1 MKSVDFNA
9 VLLFSRVVDKF
20 IAVYHHRN
28 ELLLVALAHEV
39 HEYRPYQAE
48 QRLQKTT
55 TTTTKNKETYHS
67 FSCWFK
73 IWFLLC
79 LSKKKLTVIY
89 YLFFYILLINSE
101 VNHLISWVFFFCKFH
116 LFLFLYYFNL

>member
-28 ELLLVALAHEV
+28 ERLLVALAHEV

-55 TTTTKNKETYHS
+55 TTKNKETYHS

-73 IWFLLC
+73 IWFLFC
-79 LSKKKLTVIY
+79 LSKKLTVIY
-89 YLFFYILLINSE
+89 YLFSFYILLINSE